1 MAWGRLL
8 RGYFRAACHG
18 TARPGKLEAC
28 TARHFAYAT
37 NDNEDDTHAM
47 STRIYTHEAC
57 FEHRPGPHHPES
69 PERLRAVLEALKTPE
84 FAQADWCEAPLGTFE
99 QVALIH
105 TPDYVQNVRELA
117 PQDGYRALD
126 AGDTIMSPGTLEA
139 VMRCVG
145 AACAGVD
152 DVVSRAADNVFCATR
167 PCGHHAEADRAMGF
181 CVFNQ
186 AAIAALHARQRHG
199 VQRVAV
205 VDFDVHH
212 GNGTQNSF
220 YDDADL
226 FYGSC
231 HQSPFYPGTGARH
244 EAGVAGNIVN
254 IPLARGC
261 SSATFRAAMTDQLL
275 PALREFAPELLI
287 ISAGFDAHHLDPLGG
302 LRFTDEDYHW
312 ITQELLKVADAS
324 AQGRVVSVLE
334 GGYSLDGLASGT
346 AAHVRALM
354 GR

>member
-1 MAWGRLL
+1 
-8 RGYFRAACHG
+8 
-18 TARPGKLEAC
+18 
-28 TARHFAYAT
+28 
-37 NDNEDDTHAM
+37 M
-47 STRIYTHEAC
+47 STLIYTHEAC

-69 PERLRAVLEALKTPE
+69 PERLHAVLHALKTPE
-84 FAQADWCEAPLGTFE
+84 FSAAVWRDAPLGSFE
-99 QVALIH
+99 QVLHIH
-105 TPDYVQNVRELA
+105 TPDYVQTVQAMSPTN
-117 PQDGYRALD
+117 GYRALD

-152 DVVSRAADNVFCATR
+152 DVVAKTADNVFCAMR
-167 PCGHHAEADRAMGF
+167 PCGHHAEADQAMGF

-186 AAIAALHARQRHG
+186 AAIAALHARQQHG
-199 VQRVAV
+199 IRRIAV

-212 GNGTQNSF
+212 GNGTQNAF
-220 YDDADL
+220 YEDAEL

-231 HQSPFYPGTGARH
+231 HQAQFYPGTGARH
-244 EAGVAGNIVN
+244 ETGVANNIVN
-254 IPLARGC
+254 IPFPRGTG
-261 SSATFRAAMTDQLL
+261 SAAFRAAMEKDLL

-302 LRFTDEDYHW
+302 LKFTDEDFHW
-312 ITQELLKVADAS
+312 ITRELMKVADETA
-324 AQGRVVSVLE
+324 AGRVVSVLE
-334 GGYSLDGLASGT
+334 GGYSMDGLASGT